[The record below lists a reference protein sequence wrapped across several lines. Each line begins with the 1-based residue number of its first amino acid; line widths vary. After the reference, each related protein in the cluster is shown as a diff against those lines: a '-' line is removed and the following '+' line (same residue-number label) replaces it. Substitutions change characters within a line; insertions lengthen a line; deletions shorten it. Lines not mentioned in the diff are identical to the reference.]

1 MIPAAFDYIVPDSL
15 DGAAASLEQAGDNA
29 KVMAGGHSLLPMMK
43 LRLAQPAVVI
53 DLKRLDALRGIRSE
67 GGALH
72 VGALATHHQVETSGE
87 VKDNCPLLALTAA
100 SIGDPQV
107 RNRGTVGGS
116 VVHGDPA
123 ADWPAALLALGAELD
138 LTRKDGRRSVA
149 AGDFFLGPLTTAIEP
164 SEILTSVRVPVPG
177 EGARAAYRK
186 VRQKASGF
194 AIVGVAVCLRAD
206 GGVCSDI
213 GIGVTGLAGTPFR
226 AAAVE
231 DQLKGK
237 TLTPDLVASASAR
250 VADGVTAL
258 DDIHASADFRSHLAR
273 LHTARAI
280 QDALRK
286 P

>member
-29 KVMAGGHSLLPMMK
+29 KVIAGGHSLLPMMK

-53 DLKRLDALRGIRSE
+53 DLRRLDALRGIRLE

-72 VGALATHHQVETSGE
+72 VGALATHHHVETSGE

-123 ADWPAALLALGAELD
+123 ADWPAALLALGAELE
-138 LTRKDGRRSVA
+138 LMRKDGRRSVA

>member
-43 LRLAQPAVVI
+43 LRLARPAVVI
-53 DLKRLDALRGIRSE
+53 DLKRLDALRGIRLES
-67 GGALH
+67 GALH

-87 VKDNCPLLALTAA
+87 VKDNCPLLALAAA

-107 RNRGTVGGS
+107 RNRGTIGGS

-123 ADWPAALLALGAELD
+123 ADWPAALLALGAELE

-194 AIVGVAVCLRAD
+194 AIVGVAVCLRTD

-231 DQLKGK
+231 DLLKGK
-237 TLTPDLVASASAR
+237 ALTPDLVASASDL
-250 VADGVTAL
+250 VTDGVTAL